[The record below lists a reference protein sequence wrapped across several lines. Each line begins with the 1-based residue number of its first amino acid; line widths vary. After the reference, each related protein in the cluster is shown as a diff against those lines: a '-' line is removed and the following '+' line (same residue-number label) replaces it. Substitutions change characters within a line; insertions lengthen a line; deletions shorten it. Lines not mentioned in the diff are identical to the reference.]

1 MGSCYALVYHAWESR
16 FRPWIADEGGYEAW
30 PQYYSQ
36 FLLFGVQT
44 IFIVGFFYIRSLLG
58 SHHSTP
64 LLGPLSDCG
73 VVLLMSIARLVALV
87 VMYHFPTG
95 APISF

>member
-1 MGSCYALVYHAWESR
+1 MGSCYALVYHACYDVMR
-16 FRPWIADEGGYEAW
+16 
-30 PQYYSQ
+30 SQ
-36 FLLFGVQT
+36 FFLFGVQT
-44 IFIVGFFYIRSLLG
+44 AFIAGFFYIRSLLG

-73 VVLLMSIARLVALV
+73 VALLMSIGRLVSLV